1 MKVKSLSAILLL
13 LCFSIF
19 SCISRKEIIKKQ
31 ELTINQ
37 KHLIE
42 LFKGSTFR
50 TCLRCGYYQSPEIK
64 KILRSDRSYTG
75 DFPLGLKNY
84 QLLDSIAKNQLV
96 KIIADSVKYN
106 MGYYENLEEYG
117 GMIGN
122 YVIQNCLELYTSHY
136 LDSIARQCILRD
148 F

>member
-1 MKVKSLSAILLL
+1 
-13 LCFSIF
+13 
-19 SCISRKEIIKKQ
+19 
-31 ELTINQ
+31 
-37 KHLIE
+37 
-42 LFKGSTFR
+42 
-50 TCLRCGYYQSPEIK
+50 
-64 KILRSDRSYTG
+64 
-75 DFPLGLKNY
+75 
-84 QLLDSIAKNQLV
+84 
-96 KIIADSVKYN
+96 

>member
-1 MKVKSLSAILLL
+1 MKTKYLSVTLLL

-19 SCISRKEIIKKQ
+19 SCISKKKIAEKQ
-31 ELTINQ
+31 ELTKSQ

-42 LFKGSTFR
+42 LFKGDTFR
-50 TCLRCGYYQSPEIK
+50 SCLQFGYYQSPEIK

-84 QLLDSIAKNQLV
+84 QLIDSIAKNQII

-136 LDSIARQCILRD
+136 LDSIATQRILRD
-148 F
+148 D

>member
-1 MKVKSLSAILLL
+1 MKTKYLSVTLLL

-19 SCISRKEIIKKQ
+19 SCISKKEIAEKQ
-31 ELTINQ
+31 ELTKSQ

-42 LFKGSTFR
+42 LFKGDTFR
-50 TCLRCGYYQSPEIK
+50 SCLQFGYYQSPEIK

-84 QLLDSIAKNQLV
+84 QLIDSIAKNQLI

-106 MGYYENLEEYG
+106 MGYYENLEEYR

-136 LDSIARQCILRD
+136 LDSIATQRILRD
-148 F
+148 D

>member
-37 KHLIE
+37 KHHIE
-42 LFKGSTFR
+42 LFKGETFR
-50 TCLRCGYYQSPEIK
+50 SCLQFGYYQSPEIIK
-64 KILRSDRSYTG
+64 LLRSDRSYTG

-84 QLLDSIAKNQLV
+84 QFIDSIAKNQLV